1 MTAAPQF
8 ITVAQL
14 ATHAKRHPESVRRAL
29 RAAGLM
35 PAAEKGIKG
44 KRISV
49 TKANRFL
56 SRQWPGTPLIEEAQP

>member
-8 ITVAQL
+8 IT
-14 ATHAKRHPESVRRAL
+14 
-29 RAAGLM
+29 
-35 PAAEKGIKG
+35 AAEKGIKG

-49 TKANRFL
+49 SKANRFL